1 MQSDDGNLKIEP
13 LTLCEGELVQERTK
27 LLPLTIYSEEEKLKA
42 VEAIKMLLKWR
53 DEDREKG
60 LIDW

>member
-1 MQSDDGNLKIEP
+1 MQSSEGILKIEDIP
-13 LTLCEGELVQERTK
+13 ADEPELGLNLTDS
-27 LLPLTIYSEEEKLKA
+27 LPLTIYTEEEKLKA
-42 VEAIKMLLKWR
+42 LEAIKMLLKWR